1 MDGIVKPLLF
11 LFGTSRRLDGSY
23 FAGLDVFHHIIRYK
37 VVPLMST
44 S

>member
-1 MDGIVKPLLF
+1 MDGIVKALLF
-11 LFGTSRRLDGSY
+11 LFGTSRLDGPY
-23 FAGLDVFHHIIRYK
+23 FAGLDVFHHIIQYK